1 MLINYPRCA
10 PRANYTCH
18 LSIPQYI
25 SNRDRGFDWFREG
38 SKRTPTV
45 RVARVQ
51 IPQNHPGVE
60 GDVPDGRGDG
70 RDAIQEV
77 VTY

>member
-45 RVARVQ
+45 RVRSDTSE
-51 IPQNHPGVE
+51 PS
-60 GDVPDGRGDG
+60 RS
-70 RDAIQEV
+70 RRRR
-77 VTY
+77 T